1 MIQEHDI
8 HPSQPKSV
16 LICTHAA
23 IIPII
28 GRVLTGNKPKRPTEQ
43 DFIPWTASLFT
54 FWRRGAKVLDD
65 IPDAVPSQALPNM
78 GWGNGFGVGG
88 LWECLTNGDC
98 SFLSHGKERGWQ
110 FSGKESFDH
119 AVVAHGLDAGTG
131 LGRIVES
138 DSISSACKNTLQH
151 ASQRNMLV

>member
-1 MIQEHDI
+1 MIQEHDNHLS
-8 HPSQPKSV
+8 HPISV

-28 GRVLTGNKPKRPTEQ
+28 GRILTGNKPKCPTEQ

-54 FWRRGAKVLDD
+54 FRRCPTKAVDD
-65 IPDAVPSQALPNM
+65 VPDALPSQPLPKM
-78 GWGNGFGVGG
+78 VWGNGIGVGG
-88 LWECLTNGDC
+88 LWECLAIGDC

-119 AVVAHGLDAGTG
+119 AVVVHGLDAGTG
-131 LGRIVES
+131 LGVIVES
-138 DSISSACKNTLQH
+138 DSTSGGL
-151 ASQRNMLV
+151 